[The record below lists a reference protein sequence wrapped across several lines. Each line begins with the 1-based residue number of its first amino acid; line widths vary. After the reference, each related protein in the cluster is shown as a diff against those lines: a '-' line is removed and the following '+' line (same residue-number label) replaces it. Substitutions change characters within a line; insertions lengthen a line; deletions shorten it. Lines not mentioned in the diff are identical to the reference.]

1 MTINLH
7 FARTILGDKR
17 IVFLN
22 GWTQWDVNFS
32 RRRKKM
38 PAVSKKQRIAMAIA
52 EHHPEKLYK
61 RNKAMAKMS
70 KEQLS
75 EFARKS
81 TKGNPEFTD
90 TEMCQGYR
98 KI

>member
-1 MTINLH
+1 
-7 FARTILGDKR
+7 
-17 IVFLN
+17 
-22 GWTQWDVNFS
+22 
-32 RRRKKM
+32 
-38 PAVSKKQRIAMAIA
+38 MAIA
-52 EHHPEKLYK
+52 KHEPKKLYK
-61 RNKAMAKMS
+61 RNKGMLKMS

-81 TKGNPEFTD
+81 TKGSSEFTD